1 MKIMALDVGRSRIG
15 VALSDPDQVLALPH
29 STLERTSSNQDITT
43 LLDMAIDNHVQE
55 IVVGLPL
62 SLSGSIGPQA
72 REVNY
77 FVRDLSSVA
86 DVPITTLDER
96 YSTVEAERL
105 LRQTGKSPSENRSD
119 VDSIAATI
127 ILQTYLDSKKFTLG
141 E

>member
-1 MKIMALDVGRSRIG
+1 MALDVGRSRIG